1 MTPDSLQTTLLSAAQ
16 IDWSFLLDVPLRVT
30 IIILGA
36 LLLNFLMR
44 IAIRRFAASVA
55 KGTVGST
62 KSSSRFSTSAMES
75 QFTGIDQATIRERRA
90 QRAETVGRMLSSVTS
105 IVIAVVA
112 SLIVLSELNF
122 NVGPILAS
130 AGIAGVAIG
139 FGAQALVKD
148 YLSGFFMVIE
158 DQYGIGDSVDLGEA
172 IGVVEDVGLRTTQ
185 VRGLDGTLWH
195 VRNGEIL
202 RVGNQSQG
210 WARAVLDIP
219 IAYNTTVATYASV
232 IEDTTKAIEK
242 DDPEIADAILEPPEI
257 WGVESLSAES
267 QVIRTVL
274 KTKPNQ
280 QWKVARAFRAELKRQ
295 MDRRGIHI
303 PITQE
308 TVFRTLPDPSEA
320 VRIKSMDDS
329 VNDADAHEKKS
340 HRDSAE
346 DASSGDGAE
355 AESTRGDGSSGDG
368 GASGGGS
375 GNGRGG
381 ASGGDRRDSASTGD
395 GSRTNAATTGTGPTT
410 GSRR

>member
-1 MTPDSLQTTLLSAAQ
+1 MTSDSLETTLLAASQ
-16 IDWSFLLDVPLRVT
+16 IDWAFLLDVPLRVT
-30 IIILGA
+30 IIIVGA
-36 LLLNFLMR
+36 LIINFLMR
-44 IAIRRFAASVA
+44 IVIRRFAAGVA
-55 KGTVGST
+55 KGTVGSSKAT
-62 KSSSRFSTSAMES
+62 SRFSTSAMES

-90 QRAETVGRMLSSVTS
+90 QRAQTVGRMLSSVTS

-172 IGVVEDVGLRTTQ
+172 IGTVEDVGLRTTQ

-219 IAYNTTVATYASV
+219 VAYNTSVATYSKV
-232 IEDTTKAIEK
+232 IADTTKVIEE
-242 DDPEIADAILEPPEI
+242 DPEIADAILEQPEI
-257 WGVESLSAES
+257 WGVESLSAQS

-295 MDRRGIHI
+295 MDKYGIHI

-308 TVFRTLPDPSEA
+308 TVFRTLPDPTEA
-320 VRIKSMDDS
+320 AKIKSTNEAEDDS
-329 VNDADAHEKKS
+329 
-340 HRDSAE
+340 E
-346 DASSGDGAE
+346 DH
-355 AESTRGDGSSGDG
+355 
-368 GASGGGS
+368 
-375 GNGRGG
+375 
-381 ASGGDRRDSASTGD
+381 DRESASTG
-395 GSRTNAATTGTGPTT
+395 GSGKSPATGRTSGGRAPGGRST
-410 GSRR
+410 GSRAGAGHKGSGNPEGRKR

>member
-232 IEDTTKAIEK
+232 IEDTMKAIEK
-242 DDPEIADAILEPPEI
+242 DDPEVADAILEPPEI

-329 VNDADAHEKKS
+329 VNDADEHEKKS

-346 DASSGDGAE
+346 DAPSGDGAGDG
-355 AESTRGDGSSGDG
+355 SSRGDGSG
-368 GASGGGS
+368 
-375 GNGRGG
+375 
-381 ASGGDRRDSASTGD
+381 GD
-395 GSRTNAATTGTGPTT
+395 GSRANAATTGNGPKT

>member
-1 MTPDSLQTTLLSAAQ
+1 MTSDSLETTLLAASQ
-16 IDWSFLLDVPLRVT
+16 IDWAFLLDVPLRVT
-30 IIILGA
+30 LIIVGA
-36 LLLNFLMR
+36 LIINFLMR
-44 IAIRRFAASVA
+44 IVIRRFAASVA
-55 KGTVGST
+55 KGTVGSS
-62 KSSSRFSTSAMES
+62 KSTSRFSTSAMES

-90 QRAETVGRMLSSVTS
+90 QRAQTVGRMLSSVTS

-172 IGVVEDVGLRTTQ
+172 IGTVEDVGLRTTQ

-219 IAYNTTVATYASV
+219 VAYNTSVATYSKV
-232 IEDTTKAIEK
+232 IADTTKVIEE
-242 DDPEIADAILEPPEI
+242 DPEIADAILEPPEI
-257 WGVESLSAES
+257 WGVESLSAQS

-295 MDRRGIHI
+295 MDKYGIHI

-308 TVFRTLPDPSEA
+308 TVFRTLPDPTEA
-320 VRIKSMDDS
+320 AKIKATNDAEDDS
-329 VNDADAHEKKS
+329 EDHDRESASAGGSGKS
-340 HRDSAE
+340 PAPGR
-346 DASSGDGAE
+346 
-355 AESTRGDGSSGDG
+355 
-368 GASGGGS
+368 ASGGRS
-375 GNGRGG
+375 
-381 ASGGDRRDSASTGD
+381 
-395 GSRTNAATTGTGPTT
+395 T
-410 GSRR
+410 GSRSGAGHKGTGNPDGRKR

>member
-30 IIILGA
+30 IVIVGA

-44 IAIRRFAASVA
+44 IVIRRFAASVA
-55 KGTVGST
+55 KGTVD
-62 KSSSRFSTSAMES
+62 SSKPNSRFSTSAMES

-105 IVIAVVA
+105 IVIAIVA
-112 SLIVLSELNF
+112 GLIVLSELNF

-232 IEDTTKAIEK
+232 IEDTTKEIEK
-242 DDPEIADAILEPPEI
+242 DPEIADAILEPPEI

-329 VNDADAHEKKS
+329 VTDADAHEKKS
-340 HRDSAE
+340 HRESA
-346 DASSGDGAE
+346 DDDGA
-355 AESTRGDGSSGDG
+355 STDDDG
-368 GASGGGS
+368 
-375 GNGRGG
+375 
-381 ASGGDRRDSASTGD
+381 ASTGD
-395 GSRTNAATTGTGPTT
+395 AAQHAAGAGAAGAGAKGTSTGDGPRT